1 MRSKRSAEES
11 RRVTG
16 AAHVLGQGTVKEVI
30 GVCGEAKQKQS
41 ELFVLIPAEIWELGM
56 GKWGNGE
63 MGRWDL
69 KEEWEWWGRDM

>member
-1 MRSKRSAEES
+1 MRSKRWAEEP
-11 RRVTG
+11 RQLTG
-16 AAHVLGQGTVKEVI
+16 VAHALGQGTVKEVI

-41 ELFVLIPAEIWELGM
+41 ELLVLILTERWELGM

-69 KEEWEWWGRDM
+69 KGECEWWGRDM